1 LSVAWHVEAFA
12 RMKKLPS
19 LKKVLGRPEARAPVA
34 QSNEDMLAAMRAWAA
49 MSKEAA
55 QDQGAT

>member
-19 LKKVLGRPEARAPVA
+19 LEKLLGRSEARAPVA

>member
-1 LSVAWHVEAFA
+1 LSIAWHVETFA

-19 LKKVLGRPEARAPVA
+19 LEKVLGRQEARAPVA
-34 QSNEDMLAAMRAWAA
+34 QSNEDMLAAMRVWAA